1 MITAPDEIQ
10 GYKTTLNTSEKSQ
23 FLGKAQY
30 AKILTVVTFW
40 GNFRVIFN
48 SIQIIFNL
56 KGNLWNRRRFC
67 K

>member
-10 GYKTTLNTSEKSQ
+10 GYKTTPNTSEKSR